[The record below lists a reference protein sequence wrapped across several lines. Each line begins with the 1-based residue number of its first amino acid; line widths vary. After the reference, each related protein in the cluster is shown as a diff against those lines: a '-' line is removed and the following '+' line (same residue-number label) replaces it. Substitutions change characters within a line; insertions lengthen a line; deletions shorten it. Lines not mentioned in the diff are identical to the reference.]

1 MLCVEHLKKRARALK
16 KELTALYY
24 AYKNPKT
31 GPLPKIIVLFTVGYA
46 LSPIDLIP
54 DFIPVLGLLD
64 DLIILPAM
72 ITLSI
77 RLIPPVIMQE
87 SRIRAEAEPIKLRK
101 NWVFA
106 VLFILVWISILTI
119 ITLSLISGI
128 RQAAARG

>member
-87 SRIRAEAEPIKLRK
+87 SRFRAEAEPIKLRK